1 MSKALALTIR
11 FAVRLVLVLLV
22 AMAVVYC
29 NAVCQTDVARVVVI
43 KPHAGQQRDFQLGY
57 QRHLEWHRKNKD
69 PWTWYGWRIATGER
83 VGCFMDG
90 TFGHAWKDFDAA
102 VNPSGDAA
110 DNALNVAPYADFISV
125 EHIERL
131 AGVSNDRRLEEGKP
145 GRMIELHRFAVRPGF
160 ESDFESVLTEYHA
173 LAATP
178 HSIYRFRHGM
188 ESADYLL
195 LVPCD
200 SWSSMDNDVS
210 VEAVLRRRGNTET
223 PLSKYRSSVSAH
235 RVEVLVYLPDMSYI
249 PE

>member
-1 MSKALALTIR
+1 
-11 FAVRLVLVLLV
+11 
-22 AMAVVYC
+22 
-29 NAVCQTDVARVVVI
+29 
-43 KPHAGQQRDFQLGY
+43 
-57 QRHLEWHRKNKD
+57 
-69 PWTWYGWRIATGER
+69 
-83 VGCFMDG
+83 MDG